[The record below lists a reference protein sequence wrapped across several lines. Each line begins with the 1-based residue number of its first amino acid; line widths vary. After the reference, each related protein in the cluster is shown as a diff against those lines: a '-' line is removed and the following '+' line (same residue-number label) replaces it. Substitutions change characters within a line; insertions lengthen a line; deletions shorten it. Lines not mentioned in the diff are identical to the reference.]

1 MLGGSRNILTV
12 IRSRMN
18 FSQDFCPFIAHKLP
32 FSVLGSVC
40 LADTFSGYLVLLL
53 RGLSSVCNRKFIK
66 MPFNP
71 TKVYLALFVLFL
83 LNSSFLQLWVVN
95 RFCPLHLQDPLG
107 WICMLQRF
115 IHQHVHSSGRHALL
129 SHIHTDDM
137 QITCSAARNVIQ
149 ALFSESVYL
158 AGWLDI
164 GQLPNFSKIESR

>member
-53 RGLSSVCNRKFIK
+53 LGLSSVCNRKFIK

-83 LNSSFLQLWVVN
+83 LNSSFLQL
-95 RFCPLHLQDPLG
+95 
-107 WICMLQRF
+107 
-115 IHQHVHSSGRHALL
+115 
-129 SHIHTDDM
+129 
-137 QITCSAARNVIQ
+137 
-149 ALFSESVYL
+149 
-158 AGWLDI
+158 
-164 GQLPNFSKIESR
+164 